1 MIMVRGPNRASFMF
15 GSSMRNQKIERTWVD
30 VGEGFVRH
38 WRVFF
43 TRLETRHALDASNP
57 AHLWLVQKLFL
68 DDINDDADNWVKHWN
83 THAVSGKHHN
93 QTPSDMR
100 HLARVTVGTYED
112 KYQNDDVNDLTEYY
126 GVVGTPKRRRLGQTG
141 AGHSADTDDEDE
153 PMEDHSD
160 GEAED
165 VPDGGDGDEGDEVD
179 ASGAWV
185 AGEEYESAHE
195 DEESSDEDQGDED
208 YESEDDELVTRII
221 ADQESNIRH
230 AAVKVARHANPFRNQ
245 DKEDAF
251 WAALQEISDLN
262 YLPRNL
268 NIRNDEWDDDGYPT
282 YEDLA
287 IGKRKQSLRVELPHA
302 LWLPRAE
309 TWCRAVSILT
319 RVLDELEEEAG
330 ESSESASEGTSSTG
344 MDED

>member
-1 MIMVRGPNRASFMF
+1 
-15 GSSMRNQKIERTWVD
+15 SSMRNQKIERTWVD
-30 VGEGFVRH
+30 VGEGFVRR

-68 DDINDDADNWVKHWN
+68 DDINEDADNWVKHWN
-83 THAVSGKHHN
+83 AHAVSGKHRN

-112 KYQNDDVNDLTEYY
+112 KYKNDDVNDLTEYY
-126 GVVGTPKRRRLGQTG
+126 GVDGTPKRRRLGQTG

-153 PMEDHSD
+153 PMEDQSD

-165 VPDGGDGDEGDEVD
+165 ASDDDGDDE
-179 ASGAWV
+179 
-185 AGEEYESAHE
+185 
-195 DEESSDEDQGDED
+195 
-208 YESEDDELVTRII
+208 
-221 ADQESNIRH
+221 ESNIRH
-230 AAVKVARHANPFRNQ
+230 AAVKVARHANPFRDE

-251 WAALQEISDLN
+251 WATLQEISALN

-268 NIRNDEWDDDGYPT
+268 NIRNDEWDDEGYPT

-287 IGKRKQSLRVELPHA
+287 VGKRKQSLRVELPHA

-309 TWCRAVSILT
+309 IWCRAVSILT
-319 RVLDELEEEAG
+319 RVLDEEE
-330 ESSESASEGTSSTG
+330 
-344 MDED
+344 